1 MIDIFKHYFKFFL
14 SNRDF
19 IKNRLIISKYKKII
33 YNVLRQNKNITT
45 FVNVFHGIRFKVN

>member
-1 MIDIFKHYFKFFL
+1 MFFKHYFKFFL
-14 SNRDF
+14 ANRDF

-45 FVNVFHGIRFKVN
+45 FANVFHGIRFKVN